1 MNERKLTDLY
11 EDLVEE
17 SFEDVQLMSSEYR
30 EGYYD
35 GAYAFF
41 AKLLGEPSA

>member
-17 SFEDVQLMSSEYR
+17 SYEDVKDMSAEYR

>member
-17 SFEDVQLMSSEYR
+17 SSVDVQLMSSEYR

-41 AKLLGEPSA
+41 AKLLGEPK